1 MIEYSFSIEELEYFL
16 LVVVRITCFFFTA
29 PFFSMNNTPKR
40 VKIGLGIFVSYLIYQ
55 STLPHDAVVYE
66 NVMEYATI
74 IMKEACVGLLVGLAA
89 SICNTIVL
97 YAGRIVDMEIGLAMA
112 SQMDPTTKEQTT
124 ITGVYYQYMV
134 MLILLI
140 SGMHR
145 YLLQALAETY
155 VLIPVNG
162 AVFNMDSLLTS
173 MIMFMTDYLNIG
185 FRICLPVFCV
195 SLIVNVVLGI
205 LAKVSP
211 QMNMFA
217 VGMQIKVL
225 LGLCVLFF
233 TTAMLPYISDFVY
246 TEMKTM
252 IVRFVEAMM

>member
-40 VKIGLGIFVSYLIYQ
+40 VRIGLGIFVAYLIYQ
-55 STLPHDAVVYE
+55 TTLPHDSVVYE
-66 NVMEYATI
+66 TVLEYAII
-74 IMKEACVGLLVGLAA
+74 IMREASAGLLVGLAA
-89 SICNTIVL
+89 SICNSIVL

-112 SQMDPTTKEQTT
+112 NQMDPTTKEQSS
-124 ITGVYYQYMV
+124 ITGIYYQYMV
-134 MLILLI
+134 TLVLLI

-145 YLLQALAETY
+145 YLIQALAETY

-162 AVFNMDSLLTS
+162 AVFHTDSLLTS
-173 MIMFMTDYLNIG
+173 MILFMTEYLNVG
-185 FRICLPVFCV
+185 FKICLPVFCV

>member
-1 MIEYSFSIEELEYFL
+1 MIDYSFSIVELEYFL
-16 LVVVRITCFFFTA
+16 LVVIRITCFFFSA

-40 VKIGLGIFVSYLIYQ
+40 VKIGLGIFVGYLIYQ
-55 STLPHDAVVYE
+55 STFPHNAVVYE
-66 NVMEYATI
+66 NVMEYAII
-74 IMKEACVGLLVGLAA
+74 IMREACVGLLIGLAA
-89 SICNTIVL
+89 SICNTLVL
-97 YAGRIVDMEIGLAMA
+97 YAGRFVDMEIGLAMA

-134 MLILLI
+134 MLILLV

-145 YLLQALAETY
+145 YLMQALAESY
-155 VLIPVNG
+155 VLIPVDRV
-162 AVFNMDSLLTS
+162 VFNTDLLLSS
-173 MIMFMTDYLNIG
+173 MIQFMTEYLNIG
-185 FRICLPVFCV
+185 FKISLPIFCV
-195 SLIVNVVLGI
+195 SLIVNVVLGM

-233 TTAMLPYISDFVY
+233 TTAMLPYISDFVF

>member
-1 MIEYSFSIEELEYFL
+1 MIDYSFSIVELEYFL
-16 LVVVRITCFFFTA
+16 LVVIRVTCFFFVA
-29 PFFSMNNTPKR
+29 PFYSMNNTPKR
-40 VKIGLGIFVSYLIYQ
+40 VKIALGIFVGYLIYQ
-55 STLPHDAVVYE
+55 STFPHDAVVYE
-66 NVMEYATI
+66 NVFEYATI
-74 IMKEACVGLLVGLAA
+74 ILKEACVGLLVGLAA
-89 SICNTIVL
+89 SICNTLVL
-97 YAGRIVDMEIGLAMA
+97 FAGRIVDMEIGLAMA

-124 ITGVYYQYMV
+124 ITGVYYQYMLT
-134 MLILLI
+134 LILLI

-145 YLLQALAETY
+145 YLIQALSETY

-162 AVFNMDSLLTS
+162 AMINTDSLLAS
-173 MIMFMTDYLNIG
+173 MILFMTEYLNIG
-185 FRICLPVFCV
+185 FKISLPIFCV
-195 SLIVNVVLGI
+195 SLITNVVLGI
-205 LAKVSP
+205 LAKIAP

-233 TTAMLPYISDFVY
+233 TTAMLPYISEFVY

>member
-1 MIEYSFSIEELEYFL
+1 
-16 LVVVRITCFFFTA
+16 
-29 PFFSMNNTPKR
+29 
-40 VKIGLGIFVSYLIYQ
+40 
-55 STLPHDAVVYE
+55 
-66 NVMEYATI
+66 MEYATI
-74 IMKEACVGLLVGLAA
+74 IMREACVGLLIGLAA
-89 SICNTIVL
+89 SICNTLVL
-97 YAGRIVDMEIGLAMA
+97 YAGRFVDMEIGLAMA

-134 MLILLI
+134 MLILLV

-145 YLLQALAETY
+145 YLVQALAESY
-155 VLIPVNG
+155 VLIPVDKVVLNT
-162 AVFNMDSLLTS
+162 DLLLSS
-173 MIMFMTDYLNIG
+173 MIQFMTEYLNIG
-185 FRICLPVFCV
+185 LKISLPIFCV
-195 SLIVNVVLGI
+195 SLIINVVLGI

-233 TTAMLPYISDFVY
+233 TTAMLPYISDFVF

>member
-16 LVVVRITCFFFTA
+16 LVVVRITCFFFSA
-29 PFFSMNNTPKR
+29 PFFSMNNTPNR

-55 STLPHDAVVYE
+55 STLPHEAVVYE

-74 IMKEACVGLLVGLAA
+74 IMKEACVGLLIGLAA

-124 ITGVYYQYMV
+124 ITSVYYQYMV
-134 MLILLI
+134 MLILLV

-162 AVFNMDSLLTS
+162 AVFNLDSILAS
-173 MIMFMTDYLNIG
+173 MITFM
-185 FRICLPVFCV
+185 
-195 SLIVNVVLGI
+195 
-205 LAKVSP
+205 
-211 QMNMFA
+211 
-217 VGMQIKVL
+217 
-225 LGLCVLFF
+225 
-233 TTAMLPYISDFVY
+233 
-246 TEMKTM
+246 
-252 IVRFVEAMM
+252 

>member
-1 MIEYSFSIEELEYFL
+1 MIDYSFSIVELEYFL
-16 LVVVRITCFFFTA
+16 LVVIRITCFFFTA
-29 PFFSMNNTPKR
+29 PFFSMDNTPKR
-40 VKIGLGIFVSYLIYQ
+40 VKIGLGIFVGYLIYQ
-55 STLPHDAVVYE
+55 STFPHDAVVYE
-66 NVMEYATI
+66 TVFEYATI
-74 IMKEACVGLLVGLAA
+74 ILKEASVGLLIGLAA

-97 YAGRIVDMEIGLAMA
+97 YAGRFVDMEIGLAMA
-112 SQMDPTTKEQTT
+112 SQLDPTTREQTT
-124 ITGVYYQYMV
+124 ITGVYYQYTI
-134 MLILLI
+134 MLIMLV

-145 YLLQALAETY
+145 YLLQALAEAY
-155 VLIPVNG
+155 ELIPVNG
-162 AVFNMDSLLTS
+162 AVFNMDALLSS
-173 MIMFMTDYLNIG
+173 MVLFMTEYLNIG
-185 FRICLPVFCV
+185 FKISLPVFCV
-195 SLIVNVVLGI
+195 ALITNVILGI

-233 TTAMLPYISDFVY
+233 TTSMLPYISEFVY

>member
-1 MIEYSFSIEELEYFL
+1 MINYSFSIVELEYFL
-16 LVVVRITCFFFTA
+16 LVVIRITCFFFSA

-40 VKIGLGIFVSYLIYQ
+40 VKIGLGIFIGYLIYQ
-55 STLPHDAVVYE
+55 STFPHNAVVYE

-74 IMKEACVGLLVGLAA
+74 IMREACVGLLIGLAA
-89 SICNTIVL
+89 SICNTLVL
-97 YAGRIVDMEIGLAMA
+97 YAGRFVDMEIGLAMA

-134 MLILLI
+134 MLILLV

-145 YLLQALAETY
+145 YLVQALAESY
-155 VLIPVNG
+155 VLIPVDKVVLNT
-162 AVFNMDSLLTS
+162 DLLLSS
-173 MIMFMTDYLNIG
+173 MIQFMTEYLNIG
-185 FRICLPVFCV
+185 LKISLPIFCV
-195 SLIVNVVLGI
+195 SLIINVVLGI

-233 TTAMLPYISDFVY
+233 TTAMLPYISDFVF

>member
-16 LVVVRITCFFFTA
+16 LVVVRITCFLFTA
-29 PFFSMNNTPKR
+29 PFFSMNNTPRR
-40 VKIGLGIFVSYLIYQ
+40 VKIGLGIFVAYLIY
-55 STLPHDAVVYE
+55 SATLPHESIPYE
-66 NVMEYATI
+66 TVWEYATI
-74 IMKEACVGLLVGLAA
+74 VLKEAMAGMLVGLGA
-89 SICNTIVL
+89 SICNSIVL

-112 SQMDPTTKEQTT
+112 NQMDPTTREQSS
-124 ITGVYYQYMV
+124 ITGIYYQYMV
-134 MLILLI
+134 TLILLV

-155 VLIPVNG
+155 TLIPVNG
-162 AVFNMDSLLTS
+162 AVFREDSLLSS
-173 MIMFMTDYLNIG
+173 MIFFMSEYLNIG
-185 FRICLPVFCV
+185 FKICLPVFCV

-205 LAKVSP
+205 LVKVSP